1 MAKRPVE
8 KYDFKAFGEAI
19 KAARTGR
26 KESRKQ
32 VSDEM
37 YISPRYLANIENK
50 GQHPSLQIF
59 FELMLRYNISVD
71 QFLSDKPAE
80 KKQEEVK
87 AAQPLVDRFKKAL
100 GEKVTDVRVSDRLV
114 ESPSC
119 VTAEHGQILTA
130 QMRRMLEA
138 AGQEVPEEKFILEIN
153 PQHAL
158 VQKAAQTSDDAAFA
172 KWAEFIYE
180 EALLSEQG
188 SLKDPNAFVRRLNE
202 LLLA

>member
-1 MAKRPVE
+1 MDQQQHAARRQREQAAHASQNRQREPPDADGVGQIP
-8 KYDFKAFGEAI
+8 ARQR
-19 KAARTGR
+19 KAADPGR
-26 KESRKQ
+26 RRHDQ
-32 VSDEM
+32 RRRRDQ
-37 YISPRYLANIENK
+37 PR
-50 GQHPSLQIF
+50 
-59 FELMLRYNISVD
+59 
-71 QFLSDKPAE
+71 
-80 KKQEEVK
+80 
-87 AAQPLVDRFKKAL
+87 VDRFKKAL

-158 VQKAAQTSDDAAFA
+158 VQKAAQTSDEAAFA

-202 LLLA
+202 LLLG

>member
-1 MAKRPVE
+1 MWERIDEWLMGNLTEFEGKKFVPVTAA
-8 KYDFKAFGEAI
+8 DLDLGEL
-19 KAARTGR
+19 
-26 KESRKQ
+26 E
-32 VSDEM
+32 
-37 YISPRYLANIENK
+37 
-50 GQHPSLQIF
+50 
-59 FELMLRYNISVD
+59 
-71 QFLSDKPAE
+71 DKPAE

>member
-87 AAQPLVDRFKKAL
+87 VAQPLVDRFKKAL